1 MMIRYHAA
9 QIAELI
15 NARNALT
22 KLYTADSVLQNAGNF
37 LFRLE
42 KDAVVACVEVK
53 HVQWYQAEILHLS
66 VSKDLPP
73 RQGYGRGLVKDA
85 LAKAKEMNCRIAQCS
100 IRVGNES
107 SEGLFLSEGF
117 MKTVSFRNV
126 KSGNDVTVYQY
137 AIVPPGEVAGMPTS
151 A

>member
-1 MMIRYHAA
+1 MIRSHAK

-22 KLYTADSVLQNAGNF
+22 KLYTADGVLKNAANF
-37 LFRLE
+37 IFRLK
-42 KDAVVACVEVK
+42 KDAVVACIEVK

-66 VSKDLPP
+66 VSEDLPQ

-85 LAKAKEMNCRIAQCS
+85 LTKAKEMNCRIAQCS
-100 IRVGNES
+100 IRVGNEP

-117 MKTVSFRNV
+117 MRTVSFRNAR
-126 KSGNDVTVYQY
+126 SGNDVTVYQY
-137 AIVPPGEVAGMPTS
+137 AIVPPGEVAEAS